1 MAKKYKEIDCT
12 KTCRMTTQLRESKF
26 CTKTAKVYDSKIVFG
41 CKEKLAAAPV
51 EIVNHYNCNYWN
63 MEMYDVCDTCNLGC
77 IKNDNINLKEV
88 QAQRERLNKLME
100 SAGPSMVGFGM
111 SPSKAVDVS
120 KKFKELSGDKS
131 GKIYSNTAIEAAE
144 FANNIL
150 ENVLNGKSVDI
161 AYFQEYTNNMIK
173 KLNKESGQG
182 VKEIDFY
189 SRKTMGLSGLAK
201 DYDKLLKRN
210 KKTK

>member
-131 GKIYSNTAIEAAE
+131 G
-144 FANNIL
+144 
-150 ENVLNGKSVDI
+150 
-161 AYFQEYTNNMIK
+161 NNMIK